1 MSTDSA
7 PPQAEAPPPLQG
19 GLQGALDRLAAAVD
33 RLDAAA
39 DALTARDGA
48 REERRRQDVAALR
61 ARLDQAIGR
70 LVDVLE
76 DEA

>member
-39 DALTARDGA
+39 DALTAR
-48 REERRRQDVAALR
+48 EERRRQDVAALR